1 MKKSSKIY
9 VAGHNGMVGSA
20 VCRFLANNGYSNI
33 ITRSSTVLDL
43 RIQSD
48 VLTFLEQEKPAYVFV
63 AAARVGGIHA
73 NESYPADFLYENL
86 MIASNVIH
94 SSYLMKV
101 KKLMFFGSSCMY
113 PKLANQ
119 PIKEDQLLTSALEAT
134 NEPYAIAKIAG
145 VKLCQTYKRQF
156 GCDYFSV
163 VPANLFGVNDTYHL
177 QNSHVI
183 PSLIRRF
190 HEAKMEGRKVVRLWG
205 TGVARRE
212 FLFADDLAEASV
224 FLMNKELNDEVY
236 NVGTGKDMTIAELAA
251 MIAEVTGYNGAID
264 WDFNKPN
271 GTPRKLL
278 DVSKLRNLG
287 WAYSTSL
294 RKGLELAYADFCQKT
309 ELNVS

>member
-1 MKKSSKIY
+1 
-9 VAGHNGMVGSA
+9 
-20 VCRFLANNGYSNI
+20 
-33 ITRSSTVLDL
+33 
-43 RIQSD
+43 
-48 VLTFLEQEKPAYVFV
+48 
-63 AAARVGGIHA
+63 
-73 NESYPADFLYENL
+73 
-86 MIASNVIH
+86 
-94 SSYLMKV
+94 
-101 KKLMFFGSSCMY
+101 
-113 PKLANQ
+113 
-119 PIKEDQLLTSALEAT
+119 
-134 NEPYAIAKIAG
+134 
-145 VKLCQTYKRQF
+145 
-156 GCDYFSV
+156 
-163 VPANLFGVNDTYHL
+163 
-177 QNSHVI
+177 
-183 PSLIRRF
+183 
-190 HEAKMEGRKVVRLWG
+190 MEGRKVVRLWG